1 MITALFSRVKKDE
14 KRKKYLAVLK
24 EETILII
31 KGVLRFT
38 ECLKSKNKRFAT
50 KVFKA
55 CSPSSK
61 ITDCKMVNALLLYV
75 FPNQTALCWYFF
87 FVPIKGI
94 VFWCCQSKEV
104 LSLEEREEHNF
115 FTEKPVCIMSMS
127 YQTVLFHE
135 RETYLTVFRSEKLL
149 VVLLVASATV
159 CFLTNLL
166 VLLILS
172 LSTQRKY
179 NRGRRVKLMLRYQ
192 LMRNQAIIGLFTA
205 SVVVYPLK
213 VSHKNVRCKI
223 ASYYRVSKN
232 NFGDGK
238 LWNNAF
244 LTECW

>member
-1 MITALFSRVKKDE
+1 MAVTFIHCKPANDGWINLKKQVQALYDWTFQS
-14 KRKKYLAVLK
+14 
-24 EETILII
+24 
-31 KGVLRFT
+31 
-38 ECLKSKNKRFAT
+38 CPS
-50 KVFKA
+50 
-55 CSPSSK
+55 SSK

-104 LSLEEREEHNF
+104 LSLEEREGEVNF
-115 FTEKPVCIMSMS
+115 CTAKTCASCRSNRTFSWTWNVS
-127 YQTVLFHE
+127 YI
-135 RETYLTVFRSEKLL
+135 FRSEKLL

-172 LSTQRKY
+172 LSTRRKY

-223 ASYYRVSKN
+223 AS
-232 NFGDGK
+232 
-238 LWNNAF
+238 
-244 LTECW
+244 